1 MSDTTAEAPSH
12 IVLDFPKMEIEA
24 AIRDGVDAIRGDQA
38 ILQGAN
44 GGSAGRAGVGPQP
57 EVDSL
62 VVVAVLCELEGLV
75 PFVLPE
81 SLVRCGGY
89 DSVDEAVNHL
99 MPQLQKRWRKHHKGE
114 S

>member
-1 MSDTTAEAPSH
+1 MSTTTVKAPSH
-12 IVLDFPKMEIEA
+12 IVPDFPKTDIEA
-24 AIRDGVDAIRGDQA
+24 AIRECVEAIRGDQS
-38 ILQGAN
+38 ILQGTN

-75 PFVLPE
+75 PFDLPD

-99 MPQLQKRWRKHHKGE
+99 MPQLQKRWRKHHKGKN
-114 S
+114 